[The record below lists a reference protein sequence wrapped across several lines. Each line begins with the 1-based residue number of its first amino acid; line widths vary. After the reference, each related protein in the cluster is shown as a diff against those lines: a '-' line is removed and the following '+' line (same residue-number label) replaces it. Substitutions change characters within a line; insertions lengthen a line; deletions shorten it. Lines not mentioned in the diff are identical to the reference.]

1 MALTPVEIRHVR
13 LGRGLLGYRRSATD
27 RLLEEIVDSF
37 EEVWR
42 ERAELQ
48 DQNERLESDI
58 ARYRDLETLLRK
70 TLVTAERSSEELRE
84 QARREADVVLAEARV
99 EARQDHAASARRA
112 RPPARGS
119 KPNPSSPTLRSRRSR
134 TSRTERM
141 RPPRRPDGG
150 LDFVRGCRRRPV
162 P

>member
-13 LGRGLLGYRRSATD
+13 LGRGFLGYRRAATD

-84 QARREADVVLAEARV
+84 QARREADVVLAEARA
-99 EARQDHAASARRA
+99 EARQITQDAHSDRDHLRAEASRIRA
-112 RPPARGS
+112 L
-119 KPNPSSPTLRSRRSR
+119 LRSALEVSD
-134 TSRTERM
+134 EQNG
-141 RPPRRPDGG
+141 D
-150 LDFVRGCRRRPV
+150 DEAAEAA
-162 P
+162 

>member
-1 MALTPVEIRHVR
+1 MSGSDAVSWATGE
-13 LGRGLLGYRRSATD
+13 SATD

-84 QARREADVVLAEARV
+84 QARREADVVLAEARA
-99 EARQDHAASARRA
+99 EARQDHAASARR
-112 RPPARGS
+112 
-119 KPNPSSPTLRSRRSR
+119 T
-134 TSRTERM
+134 
-141 RPPRRPDGG
+141 
-150 LDFVRGCRRRPV
+150 
-162 P
+162 

>member
-1 MALTPVEIRHVR
+1 MTLTPVEIRHVR
-13 LGRGLLGYRRSATD
+13 LGRGFRGYRRAATD

-70 TLVTAERSSEELRE
+70 TLVSAERSAEELGD
-84 QARREADVVLAEARV
+84 QARREADVVLAEARA
-99 EARQDHAASARRA
+99 EARKITQQAQSERDHLRAEASRIRA
-112 RPPARGS
+112 L
-119 KPNPSSPTLRSRRSR
+119 LRSALEI
-134 TSRTERM
+134 TDEQNGADETAEAA
-141 RPPRRPDGG
+141 
-150 LDFVRGCRRRPV
+150 
-162 P
+162 

>member
-1 MALTPVEIRHVR
+1 MALTPVEIRHVKLR
-13 LGRGLLGYRRSATD
+13 RAFLGYRRSATD

-70 TLVTAERSSEELRE
+70 TLVTAERSAEELRE
-84 QARREADVVLAEARV
+84 HARREADVVLAEARAEARKITQEALAERDHLRV
-99 EARQDHAASARRA
+99 EASRIRA
-112 RPPARGS
+112 L
-119 KPNPSSPTLRSRRSR
+119 LRSALEVSN
-134 TSRTERM
+134 ELNGDDE
-141 RPPRRPDGG
+141 PAEAA
-150 LDFVRGCRRRPV
+150 
-162 P
+162 

>member
-1 MALTPVEIRHVR
+1 MNDLTLTPVEIRHVK
-13 LGRGLLGYRRSATD
+13 LGRGFRGYRRAATD

-84 QARREADVVLAEARV
+84 QARREADVVLAEARA
-99 EARQDHAASARRA
+99 EARQITQQAHSERDHLRAEASRIRA
-112 RPPARGS
+112 L
-119 KPNPSSPTLRSRRSR
+119 LRSALEVSD
-134 TSRTERM
+134 EQNG
-141 RPPRRPDGG
+141 D
-150 LDFVRGCRRRPV
+150 DEAAEAA
-162 P
+162 